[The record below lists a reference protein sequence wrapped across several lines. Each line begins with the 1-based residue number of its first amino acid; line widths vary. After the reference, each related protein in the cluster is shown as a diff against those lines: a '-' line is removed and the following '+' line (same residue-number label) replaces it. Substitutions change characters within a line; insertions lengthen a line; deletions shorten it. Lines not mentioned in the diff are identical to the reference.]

1 MFRKK
6 LTPQV
11 CGAVRALRLNLRQP
25 PVTVDEL
32 LDSYLALG
40 LAETVAALS
49 PMREL
54 L

>member
-1 MFRKK
+1 
-6 LTPQV
+6 
-11 CGAVRALRLNLRQP
+11 LNLIHP
-25 PVTVDEL
+25 PVTVAEL

-49 PMREL
+49 PMRDL